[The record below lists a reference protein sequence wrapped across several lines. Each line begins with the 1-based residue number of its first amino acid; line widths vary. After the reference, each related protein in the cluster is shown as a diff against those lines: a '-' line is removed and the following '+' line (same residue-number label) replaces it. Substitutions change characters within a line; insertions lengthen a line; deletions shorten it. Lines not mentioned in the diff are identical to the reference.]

1 MVSQFQIFTMTT
13 FLDVPFHYA
22 VTAIPKRARKE
33 RDIFL
38 TTAVSLPIPELT
50 AADAPIVIEAEVEY
64 DYVVKTGEGS
74 RDTAWKHTLVPVS
87 YRRYGNKLLR
97 PFDTVFQCGFKIPE
111 TFTVGRNAAPELF
124 RTIRETMD
132 GFYKFEILPTIDSW
146 RLDTFDETDFQGKI
160 SASDRDERAAKMSA
174 WVADYGLVFIDD
186 MLWKSTELP
195 VWDIGYESLRLDLGP
210 TAAKGK
216 RRFLRPIPYYNM
228 ARSKIGEVFWDKTLA
243 DTNFTEQMTEEKAYA
258 QASRDAMEIAPERG
272 HITVVGE
279 LPFGRNDRLQLIYE
293 CLAYLITGNWE
304 LPDAFLARVQTML
317 KAVDRIRRDEAA
329 DIEHT
334 VNEMTNLGRDFA
346 ALSLNRPHDRI
357 AYCLKKVARTGK
369 TDRTV
374 AVVDPFSHR
383 AKKANGYDTLPAQG
397 VIPVLHDGKQ
407 VLISREDAR
416 KVLESKTA
424 DVKTWAEVFK
434 VDGLPAFRAT
444 GSTTLSIPLNP
455 ASKRR
460 SLDEQLG
467 NSELDRLAKCDWE
480 TWRRGAGM
488 VLRPEGTGRMAARM
502 FYHRDYLSTLYI
514 FPGEGRATYEAKQE
528 LSSVGEGKRLCEQA
542 LAAFGYGEGF
552 FDEVFGE
559 IFHIKEDHARPNTSY
574 TEQDTDDEDVLECGG
589 DD

>member
-1 MVSQFQIFTMTT
+1 MTT
-13 FLDVPFHYA
+13 YLDIPFHYA

-50 AADAPIVIEAEVEY
+50 SGEAPIVIEAEVEY
-64 DYVVKTGEGS
+64 DYVIKTGEGNF
-74 RDTAWKHTLVPVS
+74 DTEWKHTLVPVS

-111 TFTVGRNAAPELF
+111 TFTVGRDAAPELF
-124 RTIRETMD
+124 QAIRETMN
-132 GFYKFEILPTIDSW
+132 GFYEFEILPTIEGW
-146 RLDTFDETDFQGKI
+146 RKDTFDEKEFQGKI
-160 SASDRDERAAKMSA
+160 SASDHDERAATMSA

-210 TAAKGK
+210 TAEKGK
-216 RRFLRPIPYYNM
+216 RRFLRPIPYYDM
-228 ARSKIGEVFWDKTLA
+228 TRAKIGEVFWDKTLA
-243 DTNFTEQMTEEKAYA
+243 DTNFTEQMAEEKAYA

-304 LPDAFLARVQTML
+304 LPDAFRARVWSML
-317 KAVDRIRRDEAA
+317 KAVDCIRRDEAA
-329 DIEHT
+329 DVKPT
-334 VNEMTNLGRDFA
+334 VDEMTNLGRDFL
-346 ALSLNRPHDRI
+346 ALALNRSYDPI
-357 AYCLKKVARTGK
+357 SNCLKKVARTGK
-369 TDRTV
+369 TDRAVTV
-374 AVVDPFSHR
+374 VEPFSHR

-397 VIPVLHDGKQ
+397 IIPVLHEGKQ
-407 VLISREDAR
+407 VLISRDDAR
-416 KVLESKTA
+416 KVLGSKTA

-444 GSTTLSIPLNP
+444 GSVKISIPLTP

-460 SLDEQLG
+460 SLDEQLE
-467 NSELDRLAKCDWE
+467 NSELDRLARCDWE

-552 FDEVFGE
+552 FDDVFGE
-559 IFHIKEDHARPNTSY
+559 IFRIKEDRAQATTSD
-574 TEQDTDDEDVLECGG
+574 TEQDTADEDVFEWGG
-589 DD
+589 ND